1 MFSIRF
7 LFTSFAF
14 LYLASTYYFLMPA
27 ATGRSD
33 ESVFVSPAASPVSTT
48 ADELSEILRTSPDR
62 DARTRELEST
72 DFFGFVL
79 ETESALSARPESASA
94 RLERAIEESPT
105 VDSSHLSLALSRYL
119 DGSDTVSFDAITM
132 MIERG
137 AELVTDD
144 EPSKTPLGLIIQSGN
159 LYTGRNQR
167 SFSPQAYKLIEY
179 LFAPL
184 RSSRPLF
191 RTVAPKDVQE
201 KIYEALA
208 RPDFVPLLAQL
219 CLRVKE
225 PIDMIDILDR
235 VKLDRERSYFNGKS
249 FLAYLVDSEDFD
261 RVSLFLRYYPSMIFD
276 PLSKSARGEEYDLLF
291 LVYLALQFGDYS
303 FIPSERGI
311 AINPRHRG
319 LRRESPSRIEPEK
332 GPNKFVER
340 LLLFVFGPLKLE
352 VAAAKQKMAFKRGD
366 KIIKVTPDS
375 FALEVAKTGFS
386 LFLDAERRLF
396 IPYTSDTCRYVQFLV
411 LHYFPP
417 LPKPVVVARPISWG
431 DVLNDSDDEASEES
445 PVDRHAAR
453 RERMALLN
461 EAEEKADS
469 HRRSR
474 FAETLRA
481 PHVSDSEDD
490 LAGGAARSDSSER
503 VPVIHERSE
512 ATSFARPLPQQKK
525 LPFIDTSFDEE

>member
-33 ESVFVSPAASPVSTT
+33 ESVVVPPAASPVSTT
-48 ADELSEILRTSPDR
+48 ADELREILTGSPDR
-62 DARTRELEST
+62 DARTREIEST

-105 VDSSHLSLALSRYL
+105 VDSSHLALALNRYL
-119 DGSDTVSFDAITM
+119 EGNDSVSFDAITM

-137 AELVTDD
+137 AELVTDN
-144 EPSKTPLGLIIQSGN
+144 EPNETPLGLIIRSGN

-208 RPDFVPLLAQL
+208 RPEFVPLLAQL

-235 VKLDRERSYFNGKS
+235 IKLDRERSYFNGKS
-249 FLAYLVDSEDFD
+249 FLAYLVDSQDFD

-276 PLSKSARGEEYDLLF
+276 PLSKSTRGEEYDLLF
-291 LVYLALQFGDYS
+291 LVYLALQFEDYS
-303 FIPSERGI
+303 FIPSAGGI
-311 AINPRHRG
+311 PIGPRHGSNGRAT
-319 LRRESPSRIEPEK
+319 PSRIAPEK

-352 VAAAKQKMAFKRGD
+352 IASAKQKMAFKRGD
-366 KIIKVTPDS
+366 KIIKITADS
-375 FALEVAKTGFS
+375 FDSEVAKTGFS
-386 LFLDAERRLF
+386 LFLDAERRLP
-396 IPYTSDTCRYVQFLV
+396 IPYTSDTCRYVQSLV
-411 LHYFPP
+411 RHYFPP
-417 LPKPVVVARPISWG
+417 LPKPVVVVARPLSWG
-431 DVLNDSDDEASEES
+431 DVLNDSDDEIPQS
-445 PVDRHAAR
+445 PAVDRNAAR

-469 HRRSR
+469 LRRSR

-490 LAGGAARSDSSER
+490 SASAAPSRDSSPREPVVRELFER
-503 VPVIHERSE
+503 RALADPERK
-512 ATSFARPLPQQKK
+512 FPN
-525 LPFIDTSFDEE
+525 IDISFDEGDG